1 MQNDMYSNIRNDT
14 YFFAIMK
21 CVLDQIVILVFKQP
35 LSGLIFN
42 PVKHAV
48 RKIVAF
54 LVLVELHFPV
64 KVPDPVLHYQ
74 GMGIFKAGN

>member
-1 MQNDMYSNIRNDT
+1 MYSNIRNDT

-35 LSGLIFN
+35 LSGLIFH
-42 PVKHAV
+42 PVQHAV

-54 LVLVELHFPV
+54 PVLVKLHFPV
-64 KVPDPVLHYQ
+64 KFPDPFLHYQ
-74 GMGIFKAGN
+74 GMGIREAGN